1 MASSLSATIFR
12 RGGPKKES
20 AQNPHQLLGAAG
32 TEHDGSDVDDN
43 DAGEQQ
49 QLVSAQELLAIIST
63 PRSGKEYS
71 AAIWRPHACGAEL
84 VKARKGTAQANGRAV
99 PP

>member
-32 TEHDGSDVDDN
+32 AEPDGSDIDDN
-43 DAGEQQ
+43 DAGEQ

-84 VKARKGTAQANGRAV
+84 VKARKGTAQANGRAFT
-99 PP
+99 P